1 MKVDDAS
8 STVRPLHWGVP
19 QGSVLGPML
28 YLLYTS
34 PLGDIVRE
42 HGLSFHFYADDS
54 QLYTSFACNDT
65 SDLVAAK
72 QRLENCVAEINLWM
86 TANKLKLN
94 NDKSEFLFLHS
105 RFRHSLPPPTISVG
119 MENIRPSQQA
129 RNLGVIFDD
138 TMSLSPHVNTTVK
151 GAFYHIRNIS
161 KIRKYISKSTT
172 EILIHSFVSS
182 KLDFCNSLLFGAQK
196 RDIVKLQSVQNAA
209 ARIVTG
215 LKKRDHIT
223 ETLRDLHWLPVEERI
238 AFKINL
244 ITFKTLN
251 GSGPRYLEDI
261 LKFYHQSRTLRSSRD
276 HLRLEEPNFNMK
288 TYGQRAFSVAAP
300 RLWNKLPFEIRACSD
315 VNLFKSKLK
324 TFLFKKAYD
333 I

>member
-1 MKVDDAS
+1 MINQNFSFCTPVF
-8 STVRPLHWGVP
+8 VIRCPLPRFLLAWKT
-19 QGSVLGPML
+19 SGPL
-28 YLLYTS
+28 
-34 PLGDIVRE
+34 
-42 HGLSFHFYADDS
+42 
-54 QLYTSFACNDT
+54 N
-65 SDLVAAK
+65 
-72 QRLENCVAEINLWM
+72 RLAILAW
-86 TANKLKLN
+86 
-94 NDKSEFLFLHS
+94 FLTTQCHVHL
-105 RFRHSLPPPTISVG
+105 
-119 MENIRPSQQA
+119 
-129 RNLGVIFDD
+129 D
-138 TMSLSPHVNTTVK
+138 HVNTIAK

-209 ARIVTG
+209 GRIIAD

-223 ETLRDLHWLPVEERI
+223 ETLRGLHWLPVEEKI
-238 AFKINL
+238 VLKINL

-300 RLWNKLPFEIRACSD
+300 RLYGTSSPLKFERVLRMLIFLNLSWKRFFLKRYMTFSFIIFVCLFFLPFLRC
-315 VNLFKSKLK
+315 VC
-324 TFLFKKAYD
+324 
-333 I
+333 